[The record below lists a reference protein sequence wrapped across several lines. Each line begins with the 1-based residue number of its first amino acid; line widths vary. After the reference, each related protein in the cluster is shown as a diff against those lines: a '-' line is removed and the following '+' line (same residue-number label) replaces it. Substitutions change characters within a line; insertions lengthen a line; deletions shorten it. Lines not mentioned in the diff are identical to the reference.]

1 MNTKQK
7 SLVLEVVT
15 ATCSHMTAEEIYI
28 AAKAKMP
35 QIAMGTVYR
44 NLAQLVS
51 EGTVRKIEIPNAPD
65 RYDGCTEC
73 HEHLCCEKCGKV
85 SDIWCGDL
93 KGAIELATGKK
104 LSSYTL
110 TLRGVCEE
118 CVANS

>member
-7 SLVLEVVT
+7 SLVLEIVT
-15 ATCSHMTAEEIYI
+15 ATCSHMTAEEIYA

-51 EGTVRKIEIPNAPD
+51 DGIVRKLEIPNGPD
-65 RYDGCTEC
+65 RYDGCTKC
-73 HEHLCCEKCGKV
+73 HEHLYCDACGKV
-85 SDIWCGDL
+85 TDIWCGDL
-93 KGAIELATGKK
+93 TGAIESATGQK

-110 TLRGVCEE
+110 TIRGLCNE
-118 CVANS
+118 CRG